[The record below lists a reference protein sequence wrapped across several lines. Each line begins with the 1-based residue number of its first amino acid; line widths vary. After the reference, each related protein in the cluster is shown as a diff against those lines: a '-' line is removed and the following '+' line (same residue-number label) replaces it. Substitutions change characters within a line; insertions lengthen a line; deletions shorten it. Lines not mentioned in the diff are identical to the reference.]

1 MKEISQITTKFSIR
15 IEYLALIIA
24 TIAVSGAS
32 IFIRSSRS
40 APIIIA
46 FWRLFLVVLL
56 LTPLLLSS
64 EIRKQ
69 FRLVS
74 SYHHMKYF
82 ILAGFF
88 LSLHFFSWIQSL
100 EYTSVAASVI
110 VVNSSPLWVIF
121 LSFVLFRETITQ
133 YQIIG
138 LILCFL
144 GIIFIAFGD
153 SPNQLLYSFQEGVIL
168 ALFGALM
175 VACYFIIGKNMRSR
189 FNVPNIT
196 YTYYVN
202 FFCTLFLFL
211 YSLGF
216 SEDVW
221 IFPLSDMTWFLALA
235 IGPSLLGHALYTYT
249 MKKLSAQVVSL
260 TVLGEAAG
268 ASILGFIFLSE
279 NLPATTILGGFF
291 IGIGIILAVLTEK
304 PPRSIPL

>member
-1 MKEISQITTKFSIR
+1 MKEISQITSKFPIR
-15 IEYLALIIA
+15 YEYVALIIA

-32 IFIRSSRS
+32 IFIRYSIS
-40 APIIIA
+40 AAIIIA

-56 LTPLLLSS
+56 LSPLLLSA

-69 FRLVS
+69 FRSVS
-74 SYHHMKYF
+74 SFSHMKYF

-121 LSFVLFRETITQ
+121 LSFALFRETITSSQ
-133 YQIIG
+133 VIG
-138 LILCFL
+138 LILCFI
-144 GIIFIAFGD
+144 GIILIAFGEVP
-153 SPNQLLYSFQEGVIL
+153 SQLLGSFQEGVFL

-175 VACYFIIGKNMRSR
+175 VACYFIIGKQMRSR
-189 FNVPNIT
+189 FNVSNIA
-196 YTYYVN
+196 YTYFVN
-202 FFCTLFLFL
+202 AYCTIFLFL
-211 YSLGF
+211 YSLGL
-216 SEDVW
+216 SENVW
-221 IFPLSDMTWFLALA
+221 IFPSSDMTWFLALA
-235 IGPSLLGHALYTYT
+235 IGPSLLGHALYTYS

-279 NLPATTILGGFF
+279 RLPFTTLLGGLF
-291 IGIGIILAVLTEK
+291 IGIGIILAVLTEDQ
-304 PPRSIPL
+304 SV